1 MNGSAVNICTLVVL
15 LLGRHTDI
23 FPLEFITSKCVMCT
37 CNLCGCCT
45 GSNMLFEKKCGTT
58 LDIRDVAASYSSIV
72 RYSCSTLLLGRQL
85 L

>member
-1 MNGSAVNICTLVVL
+1 
-15 LLGRHTDI
+15 
-23 FPLEFITSKCVMCT
+23 
-37 CNLCGCCT
+37 
-45 GSNMLFEKKCGTT
+45 MLFEKKGGTT